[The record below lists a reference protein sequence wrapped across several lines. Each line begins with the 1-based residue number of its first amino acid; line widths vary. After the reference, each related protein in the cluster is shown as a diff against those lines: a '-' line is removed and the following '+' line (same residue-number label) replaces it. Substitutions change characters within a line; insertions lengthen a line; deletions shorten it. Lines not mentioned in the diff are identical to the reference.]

1 MQILPMSSANPWTVR
16 PGYRVYPHKLNI
28 CTEVLDR
35 HIREGRGDAQA
46 VLWPQGRW
54 SFVELQRVVTAF
66 AVKAKLCGVKRG
78 DRIIVLGRNSPFSVA
93 AVLAGFKIGAV
104 PVMLNSL
111 LAEAEIDY
119 IIDNSDARVA
129 FVPSSNAG
137 ALRVLLAKGRL
148 ERLFIL
154 QGNVHSAKEED
165 CTSLDQDG
173 KEDFPTVDT
182 DALEPAFMVY
192 SSGTTGQPKGIVH
205 AHRWVVT
212 VGDPNVLQM
221 TFGPHD
227 VVTTTGEYSF
237 MGNFGHAFIFPLYA
251 GSAIAVYG
259 DRVTPEAVLSFFN
272 SVKPTIFLSVPTFYR
287 SMLAAPGFAAQLRN
301 FSFRFM
307 ISTGE
312 SLGAAVWNRW
322 HQETGITICELYGV
336 SEVQSLISNSPLLPV
351 KPGSIGKPAPGV
363 NVALLN
369 ESLDKVA
376 PGETGVFAIHRSD
389 PGLFLEYHKQPDK
402 WKAQHRGDWYYT
414 GDVMRVDEDG
424 YFWYVGRGDDL
435 FKSRG
440 YLISPHEI
448 ENVLQRHPAVAEVA
462 IVPEPDELAGNTIA
476 GFILLRN
483 RSEGSPSLEADIIE
497 FARKHLAPYKA
508 PKSLRFVDELPKSP
522 VGKILRRALRA
533 EAKS

>member
-1 MQILPMSSANPWTVR
+1 
-16 PGYRVYPHKLNI
+16 
-28 CTEVLDR
+28 
-35 HIREGRGDAQA
+35 
-46 VLWPQGRW
+46 
-54 SFVELQRVVTAF
+54 
-66 AVKAKLCGVKRG
+66 
-78 DRIIVLGRNSPFSVA
+78 
-93 AVLAGFKIGAV
+93 
-104 PVMLNSL
+104 
-111 LAEAEIDY
+111 
-119 IIDNSDARVA
+119 
-129 FVPSSNAG
+129 
-137 ALRVLLAKGRL
+137 
-148 ERLFIL
+148 
-154 QGNVHSAKEED
+154 
-165 CTSLDQDG
+165 
-173 KEDFPTVDT
+173 
-182 DALEPAFMVY
+182 
-192 SSGTTGQPKGIVH
+192 
-205 AHRWVVT
+205 
-212 VGDPNVLQM
+212 
-221 TFGPHD
+221 
-227 VVTTTGEYSF
+227 
-237 MGNFGHAFIFPLYA
+237 
-251 GSAIAVYG
+251 
-259 DRVTPEAVLSFFN
+259 
-272 SVKPTIFLSVPTFYR
+272 
-287 SMLAAPGFAAQLRN
+287 
-301 FSFRFM
+301 M

-483 RSEGSPSLEADIIE
+483 RSEGSSSLEADIIE